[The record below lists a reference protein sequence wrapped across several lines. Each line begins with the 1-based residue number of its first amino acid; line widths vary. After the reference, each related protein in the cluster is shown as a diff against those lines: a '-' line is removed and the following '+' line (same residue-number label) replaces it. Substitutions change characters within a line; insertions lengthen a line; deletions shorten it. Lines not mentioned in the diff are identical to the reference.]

1 MALDFLLCDCI
12 NSCDEPLV
20 LVWKIQQQTMYLL
33 AKSLYFNHVGDV
45 CDMLPVSCTGQN
57 AA

>member
-12 NSCDEPLV
+12 NSCDKPIGV
-20 LVWKIQQQTMYLL
+20 KNTTTNF
-33 AKSLYFNHVGDV
+33 LYFNHVGDV